1 LYYDSPKQGGI
12 MIQSVGIETATNGTA
27 TSHGLSDRL
36 EKKQPS
42 DMPSRDQIEVRSL
55 SDTFEDIDPSAL
67 KWEETAMKETLS
79 MIRKGAGLG
88 IHGALNPARA
98 ASLLADPGFA
108 MA

>member
-1 LYYDSPKQGGI
+1 
-12 MIQSVGIETATNGTA
+12 MIQSVGIQTATNGTA
-27 TSHGLSDRL
+27 ANHGPNDRL

-67 KWEETAMKETLS
+67 KWEEAAMKETLS
-79 MIRKGAGLG
+79 MIRKGVGLG

-98 ASLLADPGFA
+98 ASLLADPGPA
-108 MA
+108 LA